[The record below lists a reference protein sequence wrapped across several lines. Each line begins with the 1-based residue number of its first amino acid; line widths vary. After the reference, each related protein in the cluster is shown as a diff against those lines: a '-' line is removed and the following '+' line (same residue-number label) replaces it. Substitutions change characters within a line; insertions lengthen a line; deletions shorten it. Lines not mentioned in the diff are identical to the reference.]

1 MFNGDRSAKYPN
13 EQDMVHEGKLI
24 LTQWSSLWTFY
35 FLKMRNFILQRA
47 LKKIVVFSKYIH
59 CHLYGMTDSAFPRTN
74 PAPNHTEKCWGAN
87 HINHNRDRLNA
98 GQIIKCN
105 VQGRYNPI
113 EWHYHKH
120 ADFQECQ
127 QAAPVGI
134 IVVVAAPRP
143 TGAAK
148 AGLEGLLIVGIS
160 AAAGA
165 KISVVVPHGCL
176 LYTVQF
182 FWSMAHRQA
191 ATSGYTV

>member
-1 MFNGDRSAKYPN
+1 M
-13 EQDMVHEGKLI
+13 
-24 LTQWSSLWTFY
+24 
-35 FLKMRNFILQRA
+35 
-47 LKKIVVFSKYIH
+47 
-59 CHLYGMTDSAFPRTN
+59 MTDSAFPRTN

-105 VQGRYNPI
+105 MQGRHNPI
-113 EWHYHKH
+113 DWDYNKH
-120 ADFQECQ
+120 ADFQKRQ
-127 QAAPVGI
+127 QAAPVRI
-134 IVVVAAPRP
+134 MVVFATSTAPRP

-176 LYTVQF
+176 LYTVQV

>member
-1 MFNGDRSAKYPN
+1 M
-13 EQDMVHEGKLI
+13 
-24 LTQWSSLWTFY
+24 
-35 FLKMRNFILQRA
+35 
-47 LKKIVVFSKYIH
+47 
-59 CHLYGMTDSAFPRTN
+59 
-74 PAPNHTEKCWGAN
+74 
-87 HINHNRDRLNA
+87 
-98 GQIIKCN
+98 
-105 VQGRYNPI
+105 QGRYNPI

-120 ADFQECQ
+120 TDFQESQ
-127 QAAPVGI
+127 KAAPIRI
-134 IVVVAAPRP
+134 IAVVAAPRP

-176 LYTVQF
+176 LYTVQV